1 MFDLGEM
8 SENLSGLRNKGEDSF
23 QVINEVQEC
32 FFSSSCPIMED
43 KVSKSLVGDSCFTKV
58 LVNLGRGS
66 ALLMELL
73 LGLLLLILL
82 LRFLD

>member
-1 MFDLGEM
+1 MFDLREM

-23 QVINEVQEC
+23 QVVNEVKEG
-32 FFSSSCPIMED
+32 FFSSSCPVMED
-43 KVSKSLVGDSCFTKV
+43 EFSKSLVGDSCFTKV

-66 ALLMELL
+66 ALLIGLL
-73 LGLLLLILL
+73 LGLLLLLLL

>member
-8 SENLSGLRNKGEDSF
+8 SKNLSGLRNKGEDSF
-23 QVINEVQEC
+23 QVVNEVQEG
-32 FFSSSCPIMED
+32 FFTSSCPIMED
-43 KVSKSLVGDSCFTKV
+43 KVSKSLVRDCCFAKV
-58 LVNLGRGS
+58 LVNLGGGS
-66 ALLMELL
+66 ALLIGLL